1 MRILVFIFLLAMVQ
15 STWAQTPRKIDGLE
29 YRGTGVA
36 EHQEGCEG
44 CGNVG
49 MVRFLPDGRLDYLL
63 PGSDM
68 VDRRVYTRK
77 GDRITL
83 EGGKVTMELR
93 GDSLF
98 LEAFDHR
105 YPYVRVRVME

>member
-1 MRILVFIFLLAMVQ
+1 MRTLVLIILLAMVL
-15 STWAQTPRKIDGLE
+15 STWAQTPRKLDGLE

-68 VDRRVYTRK
+68 VDRRMYTRN
-77 GDRITL
+77 GDRIML
-83 EGGKVTMELR
+83 DGGKVTMEVR
-93 GDSLF
+93 GDSL
-98 LEAFDHR
+98 LINAYDHR
-105 YPYVRVRVME
+105 YPYVRVRLLE

>member
-1 MRILVFIFLLAMVQ
+1 MRTLVLIILLAMVL
-15 STWAQTPRKIDGLE
+15 STWAQTPRKLDGLA

-49 MVRFLPDGRLDYLL
+49 MVRFLPGGRLDYLM

-68 VDRRVYTRK
+68 VDRKAYTRK
-77 GDRITL
+77 GDRIML
-83 EGGKVTMELR
+83 EGGKVTMKLR

-98 LEAFDHR
+98 LEAFDHG
-105 YPYVRVRVME
+105 YTYVRVRGLD